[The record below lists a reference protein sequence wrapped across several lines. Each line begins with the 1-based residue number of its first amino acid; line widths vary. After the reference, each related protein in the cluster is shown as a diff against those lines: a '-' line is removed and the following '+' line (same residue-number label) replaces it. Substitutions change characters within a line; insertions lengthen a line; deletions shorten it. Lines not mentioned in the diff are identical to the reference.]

1 MPNPQVEDL
10 SVTLERKPIL
20 PKPPAFISYN
30 MVHKL
35 ECKQKREITV
45 PVPTAPGTA
54 TAGGEPQPPKC
65 QWQSPSM
72 LIVFDGGDLN
82 SARHHLLSSLQ
93 DPFRKHAVA
102 TVLIQESV
110 REVFNELLIGS
121 MKPLDPKI
129 YNHPNYVRSKAKL
142 AQCKAE
148 TIVGDPKVVPAH
160 ASPTLV
166 CDLTDNFLGDE
177 PTGIIT
183 MHTFRTPRDATQVLQ
198 KETIKYSFVSI
209 WNEKVASAYEI
220 CALLKNEIFM
230 INCFNVD
237 LTPIL
242 PKGDNFTTDVKI
254 DKGYHYERLT
264 INQKR
269 KIIVFAVGTIFAN

>member
-1 MPNPQVEDL
+1 MPNPEEGDQRI
-10 SVTLERKPIL
+10 SLERKPISA
-20 PKPPAFISYN
+20 KTFISYN

-35 ECKQKREITV
+35 ECKPKREISL
-45 PVPTAPGTA
+45 PVLAGETT
-54 TAGGEPQPPKC
+54 TDGGEPQPPKY

-72 LIVFDGGDLN
+72 LIVFEGGDLN
-82 SARHHLLSSLQ
+82 SARHHLLSSLH
-93 DPFRKHAVA
+93 DPFGKHAVA

-110 REVFNELLIGS
+110 RDVFIELLIQS

-166 CDLTDNFLGDE
+166 CDLSDNFLGDE
-177 PTGIIT
+177 PTGIII
-183 MHTFRTPRDATQVLQ
+183 MHTFRTPRDATLVLK
-198 KETIKYSFVSI
+198 KETIKYGFVSI

-220 CALLKNEIFM
+220 CALLKNDIFM

-242 PKGDNFTTDVKI
+242 PKGDSFTNDVRI
-254 DKGYHYERLT
+254 EKGYHYERL
-264 INQKR
+264 ILNHQR
-269 KIIVFAVGTIFAN
+269 KIIVFAVGAIFAN